1 MFRYIVAGIAVFLL
15 LGFWL
20 VVWPYLKQVPCPY
33 CKEKG
38 FVMKGIIEI
47 PCPYCGSA
55 GKVPPYKRDIILA
68 EMEKERKAEEAKR
81 KQEAEEAAKASS
93 SYDSQP
99 SYSEPQPVYSGGD

>member
-20 VVWPYLKQVPCPY
+20 VVWPYIKQVPCPY
-33 CKEKG
+33 CNNKG

-55 GKVPPYKRDIILA
+55 GTVPPYKKEIILG
-68 EMEKERKAEEAKR
+68 EMEKERKAEEAER
-81 KQEAEEAAKASS
+81 KKYAEEAAKAGSS
-93 SYDSQP
+93 SE
-99 SYSEPQPVYSGGD
+99 SYSSEPAYSGE